1 MIKHLVFWK
10 LQENAEGNNK
20 AVNALLIKEKL
31 EALNGQIEGMIK
43 LEVGVDFS
51 DSPSSFDVSLYSEFE
66 SRAALDGYQENP
78 KHKLVQ
84 SFVRSVNCGRHV
96 VDYEV

>member
-51 DSPSSFDVSLYSEFE
+51 NAPDSFDIALYSEFVSKE
-66 SRAALDGYQENP
+66 ALNFYQEHP

-84 SFVRSVNCGRHV
+84 GFVKEVRSARHA